1 MLEEH
6 GRAIFAENLRDRIIK
21 VRLSKN
27 GNTPQNCHVSMGED
41 DEWCDGE
48 PYFQTFNLRFG
59 SKVSLHPLWIRSN
72 LYPSCDQK
80 NRFTNPI
87 LCFFHLWTQY
97 LKPLYVYIIY
107 IYQQFWMFW
116 LLVSVRDP
124 PCCWG
129 WRIYNTN
136 PFLPDFWPKFSWPKM
151 LIFSGGVW
159 SEGQSCQ
166 WRHLQMHPRAAG
178 VGTQGYCRWPK
189 WQPGD

>member
-1 MLEEH
+1 MRNCWRCSGSQKQCQRKVETPEKQFPMIMLRALFVIVGLSLNTEVQPH
-6 GRAIFAENLRDRIIK
+6 CFAKTSFSVQGLQSRPHVGRAIFAENLRDRIIK

-107 IYQQFWMFW
+107 IYINSFECFD
-116 LLVSVRDP
+116 S
-124 PCCWG
+124 
-129 WRIYNTN
+129 
-136 PFLPDFWPKFSWPKM
+136 
-151 LIFSGGVW
+151 
-159 SEGQSCQ
+159 
-166 WRHLQMHPRAAG
+166 
-178 VGTQGYCRWPK
+178 
-189 WQPGD
+189 